1 MMRLARGWKFNE
13 AKANRS
19 FASFMIA
26 FVPVLASSG
35 SAQMAE
41 NSKSSCH
48 TESTEFGGWQAKQ
61 ISNHWVKLI
70 LVPQLAGRLMSYAVN
85 KRQYVAIAAGSD
97 IICFGLPRNR

>member
-1 MMRLARGWKFNE
+1 
-13 AKANRS
+13 
-19 FASFMIA
+19 MIA